1 MADNGAD
8 ESDQKDWPGWVK
20 SLLRLMAIVG
30 ALVGAIALIVTGV
43 GNVWEGVGNLC
54 KSIGIC
60 GSATPVP
67 EVPKAAAV
75 PPPQL
80 PNLSTD
86 WVEGGHTAQE
96 YCNPQKAAYEKQYP
110 NFTIEMT
117 ILGDENRKDFL
128 GHVTYRFHCAFAAK
142 TK

>member
-1 MADNGAD
+1 MADKEAD
-8 ESDQKDWPGWVK
+8 ESDQKDWPSWAK
-20 SLLRLMAIVG
+20 ALLRWLAILG

-60 GSATPVP
+60 ESAPPPPV
-67 EVPKAAAV
+67 VPKTAAG
-75 PPPQL
+75 PPPLL
-80 PNLSTD
+80 PNLNTD

-117 ILGDENRKDFL
+117 ILGDENKKDFL

-142 TK
+142 PK